1 MKENQ
6 ILLCSTDQ
14 KCVNRLAITMLLT
27 DRNFNTTFFDPAGGG
42 DPILYQHLF
51 WFFGHGRD
59 CANRKGGTLPLQR
72 YLSEHS
78 CSVPQINYLP
88 GMQIT
93 GNEVGCLGVDVMRKV
108 EDGARRRREA
118 PFFFVSV
125 PNSFRLDPG
134 NSRDL
139 WGLECALPSF
149 KGEISHVACKK
160 PSALARAD
168 HSRPNIFRKDRYSI
182 GSVTPVVE
190 LFSRA
195 EIGISIQ
202 LDIVDI
208 SKSMMLSQGEMKRK
222 AIHNNM
228 WIMLKRLTWKE
239 RRGFSNGS
247 GSPDSLFAEWKKTR
261 KKSRIIARKAAVIM
275 NEGRWPMLGKKIMAI
290 HQLVKNQQRVLSLL
304 AASLGLGNPLLR
316 DCMLEICTQLTSRII
331 AVDNLY
337 YTSKS
342 RTSGVDGKILKAS
355 SRIGLVRGIS
365 WINLKNYKSSSVRH
379 VFISEPK
386 NGERL
391 LRIPTIFDRT
401 VQHLF
406 KLAIEPVTEPFADK
420 YSSGSRRGKCAHMA
434 VGEIAY
440 ILDTRRQR
448 VRKVSNNKM
457 EQNSKNFVCKWVIDA
472 DIKGFFGRIFHR
484 WILDNFPMPSSTE
497 IVLEEWLKSPIE
509 YQGEFE
515 VSFRGVISPLIVN
528 FALDGLENRI
538 TSGHRTTMT
547 NPKRTEWMQRKGH
560 RYLFNQT
567 RKTESVRLIRYAD
580 DFVIITNDET
590 LVERLFEKTKSF
602 LAERGLQL
610 SSEKTRIFPWKIGE
624 RLNFIGF
631 IFHNI
636 NRARSHSQVTSL
648 CKVGKNFTRGG
659 LYVYPNPDRIMSLKY
674 KIKNVFSE
682 NIDLSPYQMI
692 KLVNPILHGWGNY
705 FGIGNFLRTFSLL
718 DHWIWH
724 RSWRYLHRKFSKT
737 PRPRL
742 VSRFYQGVPSPR
754 SRLWD
759 FHATWTKPSVNAKRH
774 CADVVWITLLASMVK
789 EVPAHMFRASRDL
802 GNPFVNPTPF
812 DEWNLRIQS
821 YREILVDGKGNE
833 FSRLFIRQ
841 KGICPVCNQG
851 LGPLTSSNLKIHNL
865 RPFYKNPEVPGNG
878 NSLHKSLVHSWCLV
892 TEHA

>member
-1 MKENQ
+1 MKENRF
-6 ILLCSTDQ
+6 LLCSTDQ

-93 GNEVGCLGVDVMRKV
+93 GNEVGCLGVDVIRKV
-108 EDGARRRREA
+108 EDGVRKRKKG
-118 PFFFVSV
+118 PFVLVS
-125 PNSFRLDPG
+125 NSFRSDPG

-139 WGLECALPSF
+139 LGLECALLSF
-149 KGEISHVACKK
+149 KGKISHVACKK

-182 GSVTPVVE
+182 GSVAPVVE

-208 SKSMMLSQGEMKRK
+208 SKSMMLSQGEMRRK

-228 WIMLKRLTWKE
+228 WVMLKRLTWKE

-247 GSPDSLFAEWKKTR
+247 GSPDSLFAEWKETR
-261 KKSRIIARKAAVIM
+261 KESRIIARKAAVIM
-275 NEGRWPMLGKKIMAI
+275 NEGRWPMLGKKFAAI
-290 HQLVKNQQRVLSLL
+290 HQLVKNQQRILSLL

-337 YTSKS
+337 YTSRS

-355 SRIGLVRGIS
+355 SRIGLVRRIS
-365 WINLKNYKSSSVRH
+365 WINLKNYKSPPVRH
-379 VFISEPK
+379 VFIFEPK

-420 YSSGSRRGKCAHMA
+420 YSFGSRRRKCAHMA

-440 ILDTRRQR
+440 ILDRRRQG
-448 VRKVSNNKM
+448 VREVSNNKM
-457 EQNSKNFVCKWVIDA
+457 EQNSKNFVSKWVIDA

-484 WILDNFPMPSSTE
+484 WILNNFPMPSSTE
-497 IVLEEWLKSPIE
+497 IVLEEWLKNPIE
-509 YQGEFE
+509 YQGELE

-580 DFVIITNDET
+580 NFVIITNDET
-590 LVERLFEKTKSF
+590 LVERLFEKAKSF

-610 SSEKTRIFPWKIGE
+610 WLEKTRIFPWKIGE

-636 NRARSHSQVTSL
+636 DRAGSHSQVTSL
-648 CKVGKNFTRGG
+648 CKIGKNFTRGG
-659 LYVYPNPDRIMSLKY
+659 LYVYPNPDRIMSLKW

-737 PRPRL
+737 LRPKL

-754 SRLWD
+754 GRLWD

-774 CADVVWITLLASMVK
+774 CADVVWITPPASMVK

-802 GNPFVNPTPF
+802 GNPFVDPTPF

-821 YREILVDGKGNE
+821 YREIFVDGKGNE

-851 LGPLTSSNLKIHNL
+851 LGSLTSSNLEIHNL
-865 RPFYKNPEVPGNG
+865 RPFYKNPEVLGNG

>member
-1 MKENQ
+1 
-6 ILLCSTDQ
+6 
-14 KCVNRLAITMLLT
+14 MLLT

-59 CANRKGGTLPLQR
+59 CANRKGSTLPLQR

-93 GNEVGCLGVDVMRKV
+93 GNEVGCLGVDVIRKV
-108 EDGARRRREA
+108 EDGARKRKKGS
-118 PFFFVSV
+118 FSFVSV
-125 PNSFRLDPG
+125 SNSFRLDPG

-139 WGLECALPSF
+139 LGLECALLSF
-149 KGEISHVACKK
+149 KGKISHVACKK

-182 GSVTPVVE
+182 GSVAPVAE
-190 LFSRA
+190 PFSRA

-228 WIMLKRLTWKE
+228 WVMLKRLTWKE

-247 GSPDSLFAEWKKTR
+247 GSPDSLFAEWKETR
-261 KKSRIIARKAAVIM
+261 KRSRIIARKAAVIM
-275 NEGRWPMLGKKIMAI
+275 NEGRWPMLGKKFTAI
-290 HQLVKNQQRVLSLL
+290 HQLVKNQQRILSLL
-304 AASLGLGNPLLR
+304 AVSLGPGNPLLK

-331 AVDNLY
+331 AVDNFY
-337 YTSKS
+337 YTSGS
-342 RTSGVDGKILKAS
+342 RIPGVDGKILEAS
-355 SRIGLVRGIS
+355 SRIGLVRRIF
-365 WINLKNYKSSSVRH
+365 WINLKNYKSSPLRH
-379 VFISEPK
+379 VSIFEPK
-386 NGERL
+386 NSERL

-406 KLAIEPVTEPFADK
+406 ELAIEPVTEPFADK
-420 YSSGSRRGKCAHMA
+420 YSFGSRRGKCAHMA

-440 ILDTRRQR
+440 ILDRRRQR
-448 VRKVSNNKM
+448 VHKVSNNKI
-457 EQNSKNFVCKWVIDA
+457 EQNSKNFVSKWVIDA

-484 WILDNFPMPSSTE
+484 WILENFPMPSSTE

-509 YQGEFE
+509 YQGELE
-515 VSFRGVISPLIVN
+515 VSFCGIISPLIMN
-528 FALDGLENRI
+528 FALDGLEKRI
-538 TSGHRTTMT
+538 TSRHRTTMT
-547 NPKRTEWMQRKGH
+547 DPKKTEWMRRKGH
-560 RYLFNQT
+560 SYFFNQT

-580 DFVIITNDET
+580 DFVIITNDEI
-590 LVERLFEKTKSF
+590 LVERLFAFSKTF

-636 NRARSHSQVTSL
+636 DRARSHSQVTSS
-648 CKVGKNFTRGG
+648 CKVGKNFTRRG
-659 LYVYPNPDRIMSLKY
+659 LHVYPNPNRIMSLKW
-674 KIKNVFSE
+674 KLKNVFYE

-692 KLVNPILHGWGNY
+692 KLINPILHGWGNY
-705 FGIGNFLRTFSLL
+705 FGIGNFLHTFSLL

-742 VSRFYQGVPSPR
+742 VSRFYQGVASPR
-754 SRLWD
+754 GRLWD
-759 FHATWTKPSVNAKRH
+759 FHATWTEPSVDAKRH
-774 CADVVWITLLASMVK
+774 CADVIRITLLASMVK
-789 EVPAHMFRASRDL
+789 EVPAHMFRVSRDL
-802 GNPFVNPTPF
+802 GNPFVDSTPF

-821 YREILVDGKGNE
+821 YREIFVDGKGNE

-851 LGPLTSSNLKIHNL
+851 LGYSTSSNLEIHDL
-865 RPFYKNPEVPGNG
+865 RPFYKNSEVPGND
-878 NSLHKSLVHSWCLV
+878 NPLHKSLVHSWCLV